1 MPIPS
6 RKWDL
11 DERDKPEIVVDGE
24 EVVDPLAERK
34 DPLLFFFF
42 LGKAGGRLSMRGMI
56 DSEGRLVVGRT
67 LDDVA

>member
-1 MPIPS
+1 
-6 RKWDL
+6 
-11 DERDKPEIVVDGE
+11 VVDGE